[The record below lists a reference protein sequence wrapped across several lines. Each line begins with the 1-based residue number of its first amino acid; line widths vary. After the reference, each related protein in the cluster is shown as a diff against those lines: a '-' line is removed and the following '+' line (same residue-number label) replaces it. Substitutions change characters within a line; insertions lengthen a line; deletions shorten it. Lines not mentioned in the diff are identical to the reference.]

1 MTVAVV
7 RVGLD
12 ALVEGLDVRV
22 LCGDSCRCHPSVTR
36 VHSSRFSQVCVDEG
50 FEYRVWHHAGE
61 KRPRR
66 QPLNALYSFVWAF
79 VTEFGIMRAKKASM
93 AGTPRSLSS
102 LVVSGKSFVLVS
114 SHTHLRHRF

>member
-1 MTVAVV
+1 M
-7 RVGLD
+7 
-12 ALVEGLDVRV
+12 
-22 LCGDSCRCHPSVTR
+22 
-36 VHSSRFSQVCVDEG
+36 DEG

-61 KRPRR
+61 KG
-66 QPLNALYSFVWAF
+66 LDGNHSTLYSFGWVF

-114 SHTHLRHRF
+114 SHTHLQ